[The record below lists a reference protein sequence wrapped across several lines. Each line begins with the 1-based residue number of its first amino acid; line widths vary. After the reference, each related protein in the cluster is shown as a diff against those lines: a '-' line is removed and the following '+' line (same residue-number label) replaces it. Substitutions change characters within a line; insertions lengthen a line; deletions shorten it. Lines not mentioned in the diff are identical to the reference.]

1 MTASLPTPDASTS
14 KRALGL
20 VLAMTAMALLLGPE
34 PSAAQEVK
42 NAIQVNL
49 LKQVA
54 FEQNLDAQLPLET
67 PLRDESGRHVTLR
80 DFFGKKKPVVLLFVY
95 FECPMLCKVELNG
108 LVRNLRTLSLSAGK
122 EFDIVTVSIDPRE
135 SPELATM
142 KKRNYLK
149 WYDRP
154 GAENGWHFLTGEE
167 PAIKRLTGVAGFR
180 YAYDEKNDQYAH
192 PAGLIVATPEG
203 RISRYVYGVDFPAS
217 ALRWALVEASA
228 GKIGTPVDKILL
240 MCFHYDPATGR
251 YSFAIMSALR
261 ILGTATALALGTYML
276 TMFLRD
282 RRRAGLMA
290 VGPAET
296 AGTTRAEPS

>member
-1 MTASLPTPDASTS
+1 
-14 KRALGL
+14 
-20 VLAMTAMALLLGPE
+20 
-34 PSAAQEVK
+34 
-42 NAIQVNL
+42 
-49 LKQVA
+49 
-54 FEQNLDAQLPLET
+54 
-67 PLRDESGRHVTLR
+67 
-80 DFFGKKKPVVLLFVY
+80 
-95 FECPMLCKVELNG
+95 
-108 LVRNLRTLSLSAGK
+108 
-122 EFDIVTVSIDPRE
+122 VSIDPRE

-203 RISRYVYGVDFPAS
+203 RISRYVYGIDFPAS

>member
-1 MTASLPTPDASTS
+1 MTASLPTFDASTS

-20 VLAMTAMALLLGPE
+20 TLAMTAIALLLGPE

-67 PLRDESGRHVTLR
+67 PLRDESGRPVTLR
-80 DFFGKKKPVVLLFVY
+80 DFFGKKKPVVLVFVY